1 MTLKEM
7 LDLRIV
13 RDNVQIL
20 EFIPDV
26 NGLGGLNELCNC
38 VRSYSLV
45 DELLLIK
52 NGLDLKYFDYEV
64 IELWGTKNK
73 FKVGIVIKSPK
84 Q

>member
-1 MTLKEM
+1 MKLKEM
-7 LDLRIV
+7 LDLRII

-20 EFIPDV
+20 EFVPDV
-26 NGLGGLNELCNC
+26 NGFGSLNEICNC

-52 NGLDLKYFDYEV
+52 NGLDAKYLDYNI
-64 IELWGTKNK
+64 IEMWGTGHKYK
-73 FKVGIVIKSPK
+73 LGIVIKSPK